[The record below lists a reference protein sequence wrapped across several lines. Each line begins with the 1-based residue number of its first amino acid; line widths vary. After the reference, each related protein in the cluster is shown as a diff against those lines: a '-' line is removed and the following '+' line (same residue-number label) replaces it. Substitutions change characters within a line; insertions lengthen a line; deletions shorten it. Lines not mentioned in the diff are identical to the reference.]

1 MCFLSRYL
9 TDYVFF
15 ITTRAMYQKSRS
27 PGTEQW
33 LSVYGIKGIVWFYG
47 VVISICSVPLSMK
60 GLLYLIPNL
69 NKIVGTNTNKKSL
82 YVMAARSSR
91 TCAGSTPPP
100 PALRIVA
107 FVWSVCAAHLVY
119 QNIVM
124 SSHTRPAV
132 PDAAAHTRSLR
143 LAQNVLVVGG

>member
-15 ITTRAMYQKSRS
+15 ITTREMYQKSRS

-47 VVISICSVPLSMK
+47 VVINICSVPLSMK

-69 NKIVGTNTNKKSL
+69 NKIAGTKWQQGVAEHVL
-82 YVMAARSSR
+82 AAR
-91 TCAGSTPPP
+91 PP

-132 PDAAAHTRSLR
+132 PDAAAHTRSLQ